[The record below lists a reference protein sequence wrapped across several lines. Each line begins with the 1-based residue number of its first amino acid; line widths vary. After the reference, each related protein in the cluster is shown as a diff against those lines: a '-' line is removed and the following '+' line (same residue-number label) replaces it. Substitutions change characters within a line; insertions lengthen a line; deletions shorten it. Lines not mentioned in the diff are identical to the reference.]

1 MRKTLLF
8 AIAVLI
14 ARGPA
19 AAAGPLDTPVVQVS
33 EAKGVYSV
41 SARFTVPE
49 TPADVLAV
57 LTDYARI
64 PRFMP
69 GIRTSVVRERADGR
83 AVVEQ
88 EAVSKL
94 MMFSKRVHLVLQ
106 VEEQSDGITFHDR
119 CGKSFTQYAGSW
131 RVTRTANVTTIVY
144 ELMADPTFD
153 VPEFMLKRL
162 LRRDS
167 GEMIEQLQREVS
179 RRAAIRAS
187 R

>member
-1 MRKTLLF
+1 MMRTSLLV
-8 AIAVLI
+8 VLAALI
-14 ARGPA
+14 IGGPA
-19 AAAGPLDTPVVQVS
+19 LAAGPLDRPVVQVS

-41 SARFTVPE
+41 SARFTVSE
-49 TPADVLAV
+49 MPADVLAV
-57 LTDYARI
+57 LTDYAQI

-69 GIRTSVVRERADGR
+69 GIRTSVVHERADGR

-94 MMFSKRVHLVLQ
+94 MMFSKRVHLMLQ

-119 CGKSFTQYAGSW
+119 CGKSFKQYEGAW
-131 RVTRTANVTTIVY
+131 HVTRDANVTTIVY
-144 ELMADPTFD
+144 ELKADPTFD

-167 GEMIEQLQREVS
+167 GEMIDQLQREVS
-179 RRAAIRAS
+179 RRMHR
-187 R
+187 